1 VKPDKKFIFAG
12 VLLLL
17 ALTLVVV
24 RLSPSSAPSANEVF
38 APVARSENRAVRNAS
53 THQAPAQESRIGQ
66 AIPPDESASAE
77 LAVIPRDA
85 AIEKMHDAA
94 VTYDPAELPVIGPY
108 LESPDPE
115 LRAAA
120 VEAMIILGDSSAGPM
135 LREAALKLTA
145 PEEILKMQQAADYIE
160 LPPANLKKISELM
173 KNRENPKPESRETE
187 GE

>member
-1 VKPDKKFIFAG
+1 VKLDKKFIIAG

-17 ALTLVVV
+17 ALTMAVL
-24 RLSPSSAPSANEVF
+24 RLSPTNTPSANE
-38 APVARSENRAVRNAS
+38 ATDPVARSENRTVTNAS
-53 THQAPAQESRIGQ
+53 TRQAPAPEPWISQTV
-66 AIPPDESASAE
+66 PPDESASAE
-77 LAVIPRDA
+77 LAIITRDA

-94 VTYDPAELPVIGPY
+94 VTYDPAELPVIRPH
-108 LESPDPE
+108 LENPDPE

-160 LPPANLKKISELM
+160 LPPANLKKISEIM
-173 KNRENPKPESRETE
+173 KIRESQKMESGETE